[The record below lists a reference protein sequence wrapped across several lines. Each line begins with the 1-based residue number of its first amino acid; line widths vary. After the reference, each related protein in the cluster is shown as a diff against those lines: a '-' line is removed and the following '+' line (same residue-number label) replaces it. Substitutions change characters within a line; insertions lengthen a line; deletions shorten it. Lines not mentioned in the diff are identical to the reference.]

1 MNPIPAADWANF
13 FVAEVGASAALT
25 GLIVVAI
32 SINLSRIL
40 STTHLPGRA
49 AEALF
54 ILGGVLVVT
63 SVGLI
68 PNQPAALFGVETLA
82 VGLVMF
88 LVPLTLQ
95 LQSLAPD
102 PAIPATRRFARIV
115 VSAAAS
121 LPMVVAGLLLLAGS
135 TAGLYWI
142 AAGVILSLTAGVFTA
157 WVLLIEIM
165 R

>member
-25 GLIVVAI
+25 GLVVVAI

-40 STTHLPGRA
+40 STRHLPGRS

-54 ILGGVLVVT
+54 ILAGVLVVT
-63 SVGLI
+63 SAGLI
-68 PNQPAALFGVETLA
+68 PNQSAALFGAETLA

-88 LVPLTLQ
+88 LVPLALQ
-95 LQSLAPD
+95 VRSFEPD
-102 PAIPATRRFARIV
+102 PAIPGPRRYARIA

-121 LPMVVAGLLLLAGS
+121 LPMVVAGLALLAGQ
-135 TAGLYWI
+135 ARGLYWI
-142 AAGVILSLTAGVFTA
+142 AAGVIVSLLAGVFTA